1 MRRPTTKTNII
12 LLTLGGLLAA
22 GGILFAVLK
31 LLPGKEVPVVAVSD
45 WSIGWMSD
53 DIQMVGPAAS
63 DSWQDV
69 PYVKDR
75 TILEVFVSE
84 GDKVAV
90 GDPLYQYDATA
101 DAIDLELKSSKIESL
116 LYQIE
121 KDKKQYKKYAKKEYE
136 STLPQDVEFDA
147 DHTALA
153 GTGLFRNGIALSP
166 VRLLQPVLLANEESE
181 AKIRAFTGKAIYYN
195 LVRNSYMKT
204 SDEELHC
211 TLEIE
216 FHGIGMDSFPLDG
229 STVDFVKFDDPKTGT
244 GTEESPY
251 VYSNLIKNIGAQAQP
266 IYMVQGIPIE
276 FLHHY
281 CEEARKKDLVKVR
294 INTNSEIQGLFN
306 TSYIVMTFTYT
317 PEDPGYDVVIPG
329 GGGGMTKEQKQQKAQ
344 ELAKKIREAEVE
356 LKQLRLDVQTLQQ
369 RGVDGYVRAEIDGVV
384 STVNDPAELSNGATM
399 IAIKGSQGF
408 YVRCGVSEMSLPILT
423 TGQTVSG
430 MVLDTGLPCTGVIS
444 EIASVPSSAVSYSG
458 GNNNASEYM
467 VTVKISDNVAV
478 QPGQYIQFTPD
489 KGEEKNGNALY
500 LYEAYVREIDG
511 VKYVFKAT
519 DGKLEQVAVRTGK
532 VLYGYVEILD
542 HALTQEDYV
551 AFPYGKDV
559 KAGAPVKI
567 SSVY

>member
-166 VRLLQPVLLANEESE
+166 VRLLQPVILMDDDPEV
-181 AKIRAFTGKAIYYN
+181 KITALSGQMVYRYLT
-195 LVRNSYMKT
+195 RNTYMKI
-204 SDEELHC
+204 SDDDLHC
-211 TLEIE
+211 TLEIV
-216 FHGIGMDSFPLDG
+216 FHGIGTDSLEAG
-229 STVDFVKFDDPKTGT
+229 IGNIKTDRVTGKGT
-244 GTEESPY
+244 ANDPY
-251 VYSNLIKNIGAQAQP
+251 VYPSLVENIGTPEQP
-266 IYMVQGIPIE
+266 RYAVKGIPIE
-276 FLHHY
+276 MLEYY
-281 CEEARKKDLVKVR
+281 CDEAKKKDSVTVKIIPDVAL
-294 INTNSEIQGLFN
+294 TPN
-306 TSYIVMTFTYT
+306 TSYVLMTFTYT
-317 PEDPGYDVVIPG
+317 PEDPGYDVVVPG

-344 ELAKKIREAEVE
+344 ELAKKIRDAEVE

-369 RGVDGYVRAEIDGVV
+369 RGVDGFVRAEIDGVV

-467 VTVKISDNVAV
+467 VTIKISDNVAV

-519 DGKLEQVAVRTGK
+519 DGKLEQIAVRTGK

>member
-1 MRRPTTKTNII
+1 
-12 LLTLGGLLAA
+12 
-22 GGILFAVLK
+22 
-31 LLPGKEVPVVAVSD
+31 
-45 WSIGWMSD
+45 
-53 DIQMVGPAAS
+53 
-63 DSWQDV
+63 
-69 PYVKDR
+69 
-75 TILEVFVSE
+75 
-84 GDKVAV
+84 
-90 GDPLYQYDATA
+90 
-101 DAIDLELKSSKIESL
+101 
-116 LYQIE
+116 
-121 KDKKQYKKYAKKEYE
+121 
-136 STLPQDVEFDA
+136 
-147 DHTALA
+147 
-153 GTGLFRNGIALSP
+153 
-166 VRLLQPVLLANEESE
+166 
-181 AKIRAFTGKAIYYN
+181 
-195 LVRNSYMKT
+195 
-204 SDEELHC
+204 
-211 TLEIE
+211 
-216 FHGIGMDSFPLDG
+216 
-229 STVDFVKFDDPKTGT
+229 
-244 GTEESPY
+244 
-251 VYSNLIKNIGAQAQP
+251 
-266 IYMVQGIPIE
+266 
-276 FLHHY
+276 
-281 CEEARKKDLVKVR
+281 
-294 INTNSEIQGLFN
+294 
-306 TSYIVMTFTYT
+306 
-317 PEDPGYDVVIPG
+317 
-329 GGGGMTKEQKQQKAQ
+329 MTKEQKQQKAQ

-356 LKQLRLDVQTLQQ
+356 LKQLRFDVQTLQQ

-384 STVNDPAELSNGATM
+384 SAVNDPAELSNGATM